1 MTDDIKDGENSG
13 DNVTTV
19 DFKTKTI
26 LGQGTVNET
35 PSKPK
40 NTTKQQFPL
49 EQPMRK
55 RRVYL
60 IDTIDDTIEVE
71 GFLGLTGSFLCIGD
85 ETGEIIFALA
95 EGQWR
100 CVMDVSNNKKRLKDY
115 VVDTDDIPF

>member
-1 MTDDIKDGENSG
+1 MTDDIKDGEE
-13 DNVTTV
+13 NVTTV

-26 LGQGTVNET
+26 LGQGVVNET
-35 PSKPK
+35 PDKTPTK
-40 NTTKQQFPL
+40 AKQQFPL